1 MDSLLNIGPCGDVAM
16 GEPAFLSEEY
26 DNSVD
31 PCVELVT
38 TSGHGKNG
46 ALSILQRSIK
56 PQVLLYLHPSP
67 FTPQHN
73 SCFICPSVISFAGS
87 VSYLLFTLFLI
98 LILYLATQLLLYF
111 SVLHLFVG
119 SVSYLRFR
127 LIPCSCYR
135 IIVIALLL

>member
-56 PQVLLYLHPSP
+56 PQVLPHPLPVICNPLSYYPQLYSFSFIP
-67 FTPQHN
+67 F
-73 SCFICPSVISFAGS
+73 SSLYSVI
-87 VSYLLFTLFLI
+87 TLSLI
-98 LILYLATQLLLYF
+98 NLTIF
-111 SVLHLFVG
+111 
-119 SVSYLRFR
+119 
-127 LIPCSCYR
+127 
-135 IIVIALLL
+135 

>member
-38 TSGHGKNG
+38 TSGHSKNG

-56 PQVLLYLHPSP
+56 PQVLTRSCALLYLWVLFYYLCFKGMLGKVKVMVLERREGNV
-67 FTPQHN
+67 FTYIFMYVCVCVCVCCLSHTTPTT
-73 SCFICPSVISFAGS
+73 F
-87 VSYLLFTLFLI
+87 Y
-98 LILYLATQLLLYF
+98 
-111 SVLHLFVG
+111 HL
-119 SVSYLRFR
+119 
-127 LIPCSCYR
+127 
-135 IIVIALLL
+135 